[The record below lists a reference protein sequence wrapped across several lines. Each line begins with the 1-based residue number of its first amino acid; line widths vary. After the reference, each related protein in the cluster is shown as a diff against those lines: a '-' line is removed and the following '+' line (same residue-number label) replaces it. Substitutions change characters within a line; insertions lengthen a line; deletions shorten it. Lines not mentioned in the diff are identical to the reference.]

1 MHGESGHWG
10 DRTEEIRGDI
20 FRVGFLNHGGFHTKA
35 IEGKAKEKELFNY
48 MSKYNFSVLGLAEN
62 NVSWKP

>member
-10 DRTEEIRGDI
+10 DRTEEIGGDI

-35 IEGKAKEKELFNY
+35 IEGKAKEMDFFK
-48 MSKYNFSVLGLAEN
+48 KYKFSTRIYN
-62 NVSWKP
+62 S